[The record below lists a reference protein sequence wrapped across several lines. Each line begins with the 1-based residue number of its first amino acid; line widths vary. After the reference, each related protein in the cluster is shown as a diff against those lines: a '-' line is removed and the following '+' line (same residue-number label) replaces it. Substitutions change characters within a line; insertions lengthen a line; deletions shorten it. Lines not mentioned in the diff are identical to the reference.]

1 MTTFQKWLLG
11 ISIVAL
17 ALLIIFWKQ
26 IKKFFT
32 TPANIPVSDYE
43 KCVKANQSK
52 PDGEACSNCVSE
64 GSGQP
69 SFNGIIKNGVCT
81 VIPQPASIPIAAR
94 LKVVNPAGA
103 SVYVIS
109 NNNFVSPANPR
120 VIAVNTVLNL
130 NQLIQRGNYIQIGNN
145 EWLLNSDVQS
155 VTI

>member
-1 MTTFQKWLLG
+1 MNTLQKWLLAIG
-11 ISIVAL
+11 IIAL
-17 ALLIIFWKQ
+17 TLLIIFWKQ
-26 IKKFFT
+26 VKAFFT
-32 TPANIPVSDYE
+32 TPADIPVSDYE

-52 PDGEACSNCVSE
+52 PDGEACSNCVAE

-69 SFNGIIKNGVCT
+69 NFNGVIKNGVCT
-81 VIPQPASIPIAAR
+81 VIPQPASITIAAR

-103 SVYVIS
+103 SVYVLT
-109 NNNFVSPANPR
+109 NNNFVSPVTPR